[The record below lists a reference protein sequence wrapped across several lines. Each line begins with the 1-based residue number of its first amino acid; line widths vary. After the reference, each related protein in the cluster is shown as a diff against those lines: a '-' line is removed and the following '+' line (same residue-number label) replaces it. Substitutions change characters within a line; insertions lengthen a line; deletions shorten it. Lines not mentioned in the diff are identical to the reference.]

1 MHVCVGGEL
10 GWNRFKK
17 EREERNERQQIKNSF
32 KEFQPVYK
40 AKQG

>member
-17 EREERNERQQIKNSF
+17 EREERNERQPIKSF
-32 KEFQPVYK
+32 KEF
-40 AKQG
+40 